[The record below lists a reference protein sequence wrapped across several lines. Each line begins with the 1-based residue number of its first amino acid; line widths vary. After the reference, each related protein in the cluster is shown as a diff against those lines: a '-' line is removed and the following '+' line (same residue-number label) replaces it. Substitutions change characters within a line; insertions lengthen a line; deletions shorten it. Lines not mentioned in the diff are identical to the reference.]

1 MTQPAVPLVLVHGGM
16 NSSLAWAPILPL
28 LKSSAIAIDL
38 PGRGNNPGNLA
49 SITLDDAV
57 ATVLK
62 EADGAGFDRF
72 VLVGHSL
79 GGVTITETAFRHPE
93 RVVSL
98 VYVGALI
105 PGPGQ
110 TAAELMGVPPLE
122 TMPVLG
128 EDIAKALFGTGLSDE
143 QWAEHYAELVPDA
156 PGLMNAT
163 VSGYPQT
170 PATYLSMTQDQPVPP
185 ALARQMVTNLP
196 QVDFRVIEDA
206 GHTVMISHP
215 QLLADIVNE
224 IAAG

>member
-1 MTQPAVPLVLVHGGM
+1 MTPLVLVHGGM
-16 NSSLAWAPILPL
+16 NSSLAWAPILPYL
-28 LKSSAIAIDL
+28 SAPAIAIDL
-38 PGRGNNPGNLA
+38 PGRGKNPSDLA
-49 SITLDDAV
+49 AVGLDDAV

-62 EADGAGFDRF
+62 EADAAGFDRF

-79 GGVTITETAFRHPE
+79 GGVTITETAYRHPE
-93 RVVSL
+93 RISAL

-128 EDIAKALFGTGLSDE
+128 EDVAKALFGTGLTDE
-143 QWAEHYAELVPDA
+143 QWTAHYAELVPDA

-163 VSGYPQT
+163 VSGYPRET
-170 PATYLSMTQDQPVPP
+170 PATYLSMTDDQPVPP

-196 QVDFRVIEDA
+196 QIDFRVIDDA
-206 GHTVMISHP
+206 GHTLMVTHP
-215 QLLADIVNE
+215 QLLAEILNE

>member
-1 MTQPAVPLVLVHGGM
+1 MTPLILVHGGM
-16 NSSLAWAPILPL
+16 NSSLAWAPIVPHLEAP
-28 LKSSAIAIDL
+28 AIAIDL
-38 PGRGNNPGNLA
+38 PGRGKNPSDLA
-49 SITLDDAV
+49 HVSLDDAV

-62 EADGAGFDRF
+62 EADAAGFDRF

-79 GGVTITETAFRHPE
+79 GGVTITETAYRHPE
-93 RVVSL
+93 RISAL

-143 QWAEHYAELVPDA
+143 QWAAHYAELVPDA

-163 VSGYPQT
+163 VSGYPRET
-170 PATYLSMTQDQPVPP
+170 PATYLSMTDDQPVPP

-196 QVDFRVIEDA
+196 QIDFRVIDDA
-206 GHTVMISHP
+206 GHTLMVTHP
-215 QLLADIVNE
+215 QLLAGILNE

>member
-1 MTQPAVPLVLVHGGM
+1 MTPLVLVHGGM
-16 NSSLAWAPILPL
+16 NSSLAWAPILPHL
-28 LKSSAIAIDL
+28 EAPAIAIDL
-38 PGRGNNPGNLA
+38 PGRGKNPSDLA
-49 SITLDDAV
+49 TVTLDDSV

-62 EADGAGFDRF
+62 EADAAGFDRF

-93 RVVSL
+93 RVASL

-122 TMPVLG
+122 AMPVLG
-128 EDIAKALFGTGLSDE
+128 EDIAKALFGTGLTDE
-143 QWAEHYAELVPDA
+143 QWTAHYAELVPDA

-163 VSGYPQT
+163 VSGYPHET
-170 PATYLSMTQDQPVPP
+170 PAAYLSMTDDQPVPP

-196 QVDFRVIEDA
+196 QIDFRVIEDA
-206 GHTVMISHP
+206 GHTLMVSHP
-215 QLLADIVNE
+215 QLLAGILNE

>member
-1 MTQPAVPLVLVHGGM
+1 MTPLVLVHGGM
-16 NSSLAWAPILPL
+16 NSSLAWVPVLPYLEAPAL
-28 LKSSAIAIDL
+28 AIDL
-38 PGRGNNPGNLA
+38 PGRGKNPADLA
-49 SITLDDAV
+49 TVTLDDSV

-62 EADGAGFDRF
+62 EADAAGFDRF

-93 RVVSL
+93 RIAAL

-110 TAAELMGVPPLE
+110 SAADLMGVPPLE
-122 TMPVLG
+122 TMPVLPA
-128 EDIAKALFGTGLSDE
+128 DTAKALFSTGLTDE
-143 QWAEHYAELVPDA
+143 QWDEHYAELVPDA

-163 VSGYPQT
+163 VSGYPRET

-196 QVDFRVIEDA
+196 QIDFRTIDDA
-206 GHTVMISHP
+206 GHTLMLSHP
-215 QLLADIVNE
+215 QLLAGILNE